1 MSPGQRR
8 SQLWRD
14 RTRTEANAASPSDQR
29 LGLVEA
35 DEGRKGMSDLRRPV
49 GCLHAEQGLAE
60 GSNEE

>member
-1 MSPGQRR
+1 MSPGRRR
-8 SQLWRD
+8 SQLLRD
-14 RTRTEANAASPSDQR
+14 LTMSEVNAASPSDQR